1 MMKPKV
7 SRQHNRIAA
16 LVHRPGGQTA
26 DEAIAAATA
35 NLESARD
42 STLLELDRMLLRM
55 QDLAQNL
62 QVRPNSTEMTE
73 LYAISNTVLGV
84 AGAYGLSGLSG
95 VAYSLCELIDKLRQS
110 NTWNGQSVRLHLD
123 SMVVVQGAKSNR
135 EDELAV
141 QHALRLLVDRVPAA
155 STDTKSP

>member
-1 MMKPKV
+1 MMKPKI

-42 STLLELDRMLLRM
+42 STLLELSRMLSRM
-55 QDLAQNL
+55 QDLAQTL
-62 QVRPNSTEMTE
+62 QVRPMPSEIAE

-84 AGAYGLSGLSG
+84 AGAFGLSGLSG
-95 VAYSLCELIDKLRQS
+95 VAYSLCELIDKLRHS
-110 NTWNGQSVRLHLD
+110 NTWNAQSVRLHLD
-123 SMVVVQGAKSNR
+123 SMVVVQSAKNNQD
-135 EDELAV
+135 DERAV

-155 STDTKSP
+155 SPDIKPP